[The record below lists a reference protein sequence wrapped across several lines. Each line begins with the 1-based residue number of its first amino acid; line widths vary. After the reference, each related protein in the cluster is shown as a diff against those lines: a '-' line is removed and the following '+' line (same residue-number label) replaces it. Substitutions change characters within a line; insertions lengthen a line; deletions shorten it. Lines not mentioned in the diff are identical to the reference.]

1 MPSIDV
7 ILEQPDIVVL
17 GGPSN
22 IELQLDTGA
31 TGQRGSLIYVGSG
44 LPSSSTIPNY
54 SSILPGDM
62 YINVAQGQTYLW
74 MYQYIV
80 KPGGNT
86 WEPISSLGISPYSAI
101 YELNYGDDVAGE
113 GTISIPI
120 SNIIVTSS
128 TLTASNFSVTF
139 SFEHSNP
146 IAASIKNKVVASGN
160 LSITFTAMEYDGSDW
175 VSYVDTTAKIAA
187 VIKVIA

>member
-22 IELQLDTGA
+22 IQVQLDTGA

-44 LPSSSTIPNY
+44 LPTSSTIPNY
-54 SSILPGDM
+54 SSILPGDI
-62 YINVAQGQTYLW
+62 YINIAQGQTYLW

-101 YELNYGDDVAGE
+101 YELNYGSITAGE
-113 GTISIPI
+113 GIISIPI
-120 SNIIVTSS
+120 SSIIVTTS
-128 TLTASNFSVTF
+128 TLTADNFAVTF

-146 IAASIKNKVVASGN
+146 IAASIKTKVVSSEN
-160 LSITFTAMEYDGSDW
+160 LSITFNAMEYDGADW
-175 VSYVDTTAKIAA
+175 IPYVDTTAKIAA